1 MSKVKKFAGVAV
13 LIAVVAALGLSSI
26 ASAQTA
32 TPPATSTV
40 PQAQVQ
46 AGGPGGP
53 GRGGSMLHSKTELD
67 AAAKALSMTSD
78 ELSAQLWGGK
88 TLADIATAKGV
99 DIAVVQKAVQAALV
113 AEAKTNIAQAV
124 TAGNLTQA
132 KADWLLQGLDNG
144 YWGPAAA
151 QDGFGMGMG
160 PGGQGGFG
168 GHGGGPRG
176 GFGGLNNA
184 APNSTTPNSNGTTTP
199 PTTN

>member
-53 GRGGSMLHSKTELD
+53 GLGGRMLHSKTELD
-67 AAAKALSMTSD
+67 AAAKALGMTSD
-78 ELSAQLWGGK
+78 ELSAQLWSGK

-99 DIAVVQKAVQAALV
+99 DIAVVQKAVQAA
-113 AEAKTNIAQAV
+113 
-124 TAGNLTQA
+124 
-132 KADWLLQGLDNG
+132 
-144 YWGPAAA
+144 
-151 QDGFGMGMG
+151 
-160 PGGQGGFG
+160 
-168 GHGGGPRG
+168 
-176 GFGGLNNA
+176 
-184 APNSTTPNSNGTTTP
+184 
-199 PTTN
+199 